1 MKRVQ
6 HAIAGRQREFA
17 ALPFSRRLE
26 EEGTIEDVA
35 AFAPG
40 LTFFVLAFQDV
51 LRLNENRVVDPAI
64 RRIVRKH
71 RFEERGHEAWFLHDI
86 AELRIER
93 DVRWIFGAH
102 HEATRDASYAII
114 GEVLAAR
121 DDRVRLTL
129 LLILEATSEVF
140 SSRIGRYLEKV
151 GQENALYYFARTH
164 HDREMGHELFAGD
177 VKREILSIEL
187 PTHVLKEAL
196 GLVERVFDAL
206 TEVFAELEARV
217 VRSRMGQAS
226 LPPPRPADTR

>member
-6 HAIAGRQREFA
+6 DAIAARQREFA
-17 ALPFSRRLE
+17 ALPFSKRLE
-26 EEGTIEDVA
+26 VEGTIEDVA

-51 LRLNENRVVDPAI
+51 LRLNESRVADPDI

-93 DVRWIFGAH
+93 DIRWVFGPH

-129 LLILEATSEVF
+129 LLILEATSEIF
-140 SSRIGRYLEKV
+140 ASRIAKYL
-151 GQENALYYFARTH
+151 GQTGHKNPLYYFARTH
-164 HDREMGHELFAGD
+164 HDREMSHEMFGGEA
-177 VKREILSIEL
+177 KREILSIEL
-187 PTHVLKEAL
+187 APDVLKDAL
-196 GLVERVFDAL
+196 GLVERVFDAM

-217 VRSRMGQAS
+217 ARARMGQAS
-226 LPPPRPADTR
+226 LPPRSPQPT

>member
-6 HAIAGRQREFA
+6 DAIVVRQREFA
-17 ALPFSRRLE
+17 VLPFSRRLE
-26 EEGTIEDVA
+26 QEGTIEDVA

-51 LRLNENRVVDPAI
+51 LRLNENRVSDRDI
-64 RRIVRKH
+64 RRIIRRH

-93 DVRWIFGAH
+93 DIRWIFGPH
-102 HEATRDASYAII
+102 HEATRDASYSIV

-129 LLILEATSEVF
+129 LLILEATSEIF
-140 SSRIGRYLEKV
+140 ASRIGRYLEQTGHK
-151 GQENALYYFARTH
+151 NPLYYFARAH
-164 HDREMGHELFAGD
+164 SDREMGHELFGGEA
-177 VKREILSIEL
+177 KREILSIEL
-187 PTHVLKEAL
+187 PPDVTKDAL
-196 GLVERVFDAL
+196 GLVDRVFDAM

-217 VRSRMGQAS
+217 VRARMGQAS
-226 LPPPRPADTR
+226 LPPRPANPG

>member
-6 HAIAGRQREFA
+6 DLIAARQREFA
-17 ALPFSRRLE
+17 ALPFARRLE

-51 LRLNENRVVDPAI
+51 LRLNESRVSDPAI
-64 RRIVRKH
+64 RRIVRRH

-114 GEVLAAR
+114 SEVLAAR

-140 SSRIGRYLEKV
+140 SSRIGRYLARADH
-151 GQENALYYFARTH
+151 ENPLYYFARTH

-177 VKREILSIEL
+177 AKREILSFEL
-187 PTHVLKEAL
+187 PPDVLKEAQ
-196 GLVERVFDAL
+196 GLVDRVFDAM
-206 TEVFAELEARV
+206 TEVFSELEARV
-217 VRSRMGQAS
+217 VRSRMGLAS
-226 LPPPRPADTR
+226 SRPRPGDAE